1 MVFIFLFV
9 FIVVVGLTNTAV
21 FKLAGKHRGRRLWSG
36 LILILLSPIVFFI
49 TIAAIGPFD
58 SGGFGKGLFA
68 VLYGSVFFMNGLIMI
83 MIGLFT
89 AKSNKK

>member
-36 LILILLSPIVFFI
+36 LILILLSPIVFLSRLLQS
-49 TIAAIGPFD
+49 D
-58 SGGFGKGLFA
+58 L
-68 VLYGSVFFMNGLIMI
+68 LIQEDLGQDYLRFCMDPSF
-83 MIGLFT
+83 L
-89 AKSNKK
+89 